1 MQLDQDALATY
12 SQLSLGELR
21 QLRKAL
27 DANEARLLV
36 KLLDAQAQLAAVT
49 DELVSRYQAEPQLAL
64 AALPKI

>member
-1 MQLDQDALATY
+1 MQLNQDLLAAY
-12 SQLSLGELR
+12 SQLSLSELS

-49 DELVSRYQAEPQLAL
+49 EELVSRYQAEPQLAL
-64 AALPKI
+64 AALPKT